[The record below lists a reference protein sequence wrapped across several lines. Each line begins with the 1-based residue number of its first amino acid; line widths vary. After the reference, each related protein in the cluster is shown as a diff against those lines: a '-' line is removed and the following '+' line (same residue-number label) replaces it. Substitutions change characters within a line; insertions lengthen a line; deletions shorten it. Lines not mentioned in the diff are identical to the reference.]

1 MNISKHDR
9 RPQRR
14 RSEFNPTIF
23 QKLTRK
29 ERRQVRA
36 IAYAAALDI
45 IG

>member
-1 MNISKHDR
+1 MNITKHDR
-9 RPQRR
+9 RHERR
-14 RSEFNPTIF
+14 TNPNPSIF

-36 IAYAAALDI
+36 IAYAAALDV

>member
-9 RPQRR
+9 RPQKRHT
-14 RSEFNPTIF
+14 EFNPSIF
-23 QKLTRK
+23 QQLTRK